1 MRPLRSKGKQEL
13 HWNLFFRSYC
23 YFFIFWIKTVFLI
36 TSLRE
41 RKNIFIKMFAL
52 FLTGFFINYF
62 IQLILVLYL
71 LIFSLFS
78 FNIYIYCNFPAIL
91 LLCPFKYVVCVLCR
105 PRNLP
110 LWLNFVYCG
119 VSYVISKL
127 VPTLSF
133 KLGKI
138 CLVASGHSSC
148 LTWKN
153 DFAAP

>member
-1 MRPLRSKGKQEL
+1 MRSKGKQEL
-13 HWNLFFRSYC
+13 HWNLFFRCYC

-52 FLTGFFINYF
+52 FLTAFFINFYF
-62 IQLILVLYL
+62 IQLIPVLYL

-78 FNIYIYCNFPAIL
+78 FNICIYCSFPAISW
-91 LLCPFKYVVCVLCR
+91 LCPFKYVLHR

-153 DFAAP
+153 DFTAP

>member
-1 MRPLRSKGKQEL
+1 M
-13 HWNLFFRSYC
+13 W
-23 YFFIFWIKTVFLI
+23 
-36 TSLRE
+36 
-41 RKNIFIKMFAL
+41 
-52 FLTGFFINYF
+52 
-62 IQLILVLYL
+62 
-71 LIFSLFS
+71 
-78 FNIYIYCNFPAIL
+78 
-91 LLCPFKYVVCVLCR
+91 R

-138 CLVASGHSSC
+138 RLVASGHSSC

-153 DFAAP
+153 AWKKWLYCTLKVCTGIKNILLWIYCIDSSLEKKDSVIDWFKQRMSHILKKLKEMLIFNCTISELNTSVLNIKKIYNDNSQLTLIKEIQYCNFTVQ